1 MPLPIFLAHG
11 LLGPL
16 DEVIFIGVAL
26 IFAAMMGIS
35 WWRSQAI
42 EVDDEEDA
50 AENPA
55 HDTADNDDPEHFSL
69 K

>member
-16 DEVIFIGVAL
+16 DEVIFVGVGV
-26 IFAAMMGIS
+26 IFAGMMGLS
-35 WWRSQAI
+35 WWRSQALDI
-42 EVDDEEDA
+42 EETEA
-50 AENPA
+50 AETSDHPTVS
-55 HDTADNDDPEHFSL
+55 DDDPEHFSL

>member
-16 DEVIFIGVAL
+16 DEVIFVGVGV
-26 IFAAMMGIS
+26 IFAGMMGLS
-35 WWRSQAI
+35 WWRSQALEI
-42 EVDDEEDA
+42 EDEEAAETSGEVPGVDDG
-50 AENPA
+50 
-55 HDTADNDDPEHFSL
+55 DPEHFSL